1 MHSESASGMHKMKSN
16 IIMFENPTP
25 KIYQTLPPPLK
36 DVDDVLAFIFTGP
49 CRPTQDDLKRT
60 PLLVRRRRVCEAL
73 NWLRLNHVDYH
84 DLNISQENLDQY
96 PEDGPPV
103 VVAYRQSESN
113 KEAEAVSAYDNGD
126 EEGVETG
133 ECPYI
138 LNGVVGEDIVDAEP
152 KIFKALAAKHL
163 TKDNGGVLAISH
175 AEKPQSIYS
184 NPQLYPMMFPYLFP
198 YGLGGIGNVGRDI
211 TIMSDTMHKRRLL
224 MYHDK

>member
-1 MHSESASGMHKMKSN
+1 MDHTCTRICNQCEHSMLQGSTPQYALANGLWLGEIPPQLLGLTFAEQLLISRVRHNKCIVRVSSGMHKMKSN

-73 NWLRLNHVDYH
+73 NWLMLNHVDYH
-84 DLNISQENLDQY
+84 ALHISQENLDQS

-113 KEAEAVSAYDNGD
+113 KEAEAVGAYDNGD

-138 LNGVVGEDIVDAEP
+138 LNGVVGEDIVDTEH
-152 KIFKALAAKHL
+152 KTFKALTAKHL
-163 TKDNGGVLAISH
+163 PK
-175 AEKPQSIYS
+175 
-184 NPQLYPMMFPYLFP
+184 
-198 YGLGGIGNVGRDI
+198 
-211 TIMSDTMHKRRLL
+211 
-224 MYHDK
+224 